1 MEVLRIDS
9 NGLKRTIERYNAWFI
24 ELIIWIYFYD
34 VENVYN
40 LKYKLNICSK
50 MLSFG
55 TNLLR
60 KGLFLSKTYSIAKFM
75 DKNDNW
81 GKIKQDEYKSY
92 FQIH

>member
-1 MEVLRIDS
+1 MDWKEQLNDIMPDLLNLLS
-9 NGLKRTIERYNAWFI
+9 EYTFN
-24 ELIIWIYFYD
+24 
-34 VENVYN
+34 VEKLYN

-55 TNLLR
+55 TILLR

>member
-1 MEVLRIDS
+1 MDWKEQ
-9 NGLKRTIERYNAWFI
+9 LKDIMPDLLNLLSEYTFN
-24 ELIIWIYFYD
+24 
-34 VENVYN
+34 VEKLYN
-40 LKYKLNICSK
+40 LKYKLNIYSK